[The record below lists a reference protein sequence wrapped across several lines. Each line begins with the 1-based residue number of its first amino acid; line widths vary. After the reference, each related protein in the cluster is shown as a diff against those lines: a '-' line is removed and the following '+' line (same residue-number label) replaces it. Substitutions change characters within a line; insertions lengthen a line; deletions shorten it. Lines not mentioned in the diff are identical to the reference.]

1 MSINQQSAFPL
12 LLKAALADSCFKL
25 AESIWQS
32 KSCGISHDQ
41 RDESRYL
48 PVKLGTLE
56 EHRFDRN
63 HPYYHA
69 CDEARELCTELGRFC
84 RKNNVDLSSSA
95 LLKDLSFK
103 AFFLEAYEAG
113 RVVTCDVLTPK
124 VLHDSVEKRNV
135 LLWKGWTI
143 TAGREDECDDAYGLP
158 TFTRPLVAKHDG
170 GKSEIV
176 LWLPGEESERAKEA
190 YTLITGSPFV
200 GDDGLE
206 DDFPHMYER
215 YCGAI

>member
-170 GKSEIV
+170 GRGI
-176 LWLPGEESERAKEA
+176 RAGQGSVHA
-190 YTLITGSPFV
+190 YNRLTL
-200 GDDGLE
+200 
-206 DDFPHMYER
+206 R
-215 YCGAI
+215 W